1 MKWTVFI
8 YRRMREN
15 VKIDWI
21 VSCFYFLPRNVFI
34 FSPFPVCVCTCLR
47 CGPSVCACVWSALYP
62 CFKASVSLM
71 RLSSE
76 RSSLGLW
83 TCSASQT
90 LSSGTRRI
98 SSLSRSHSH
107 TFLQV
112 VCVAG
117 SCSAPPL
124 IAGFPE
130 QSESLSMGDNLSVVV
145 YLSFSSCFSHTSL
158 RPAAMLSNLMFMDPA
173 KSGCSS
179 TRCCQR
185 SFNLLFSP
193 VLLQML

>member
-1 MKWTVFI
+1 
-8 YRRMREN
+8 MREN
-15 VKIDWI
+15 VKIDWS
-21 VSCFYFLPRNVFI
+21 VSCFYFRSRYVFI
-34 FSPFPVCVCTCLR
+34 FFLFHSLSVHVTGLLSAP
-47 CGPSVCACVWSALYP
+47 VCACVWSALYP

-90 LSSGTRRI
+90 LSPPAHSA
-98 SSLSRSHSH
+98 SPLSRSRTH
-107 TFLQV
+107 THTHISA
-112 VCVAG
+112 CRARVAG

-185 SFNLLFSP
+185 SVFLHSFP
-193 VLLQML
+193 VRLQML

>member
-8 YRRMREN
+8 CRRMREN

-21 VSCFYFLPRNVFI
+21 VSCFYFLPHDVFI
-34 FSPFPVCVCTCLR
+34 FSPFPICLCTRLR
-47 CGPSVCACVWSALYP
+47 RNPSVCACVWSALYP

-98 SSLSRSHSH
+98 SSLSPSLSHSH

-112 VCVAG
+112 VCV
-117 SCSAPPL
+117 C
-124 IAGFPE
+124 
-130 QSESLSMGDNLSVVV
+130 V
-145 YLSFSSCFSHTSL
+145 L
-158 RPAAMLSNLMFMDPA
+158 RGPAAPRHWLLAFLNRVRA
-173 KSGCSS
+173 
-179 TRCCQR
+179 CQWETT
-185 SFNLLFSP
+185 FL
-193 VLLQML
+193 